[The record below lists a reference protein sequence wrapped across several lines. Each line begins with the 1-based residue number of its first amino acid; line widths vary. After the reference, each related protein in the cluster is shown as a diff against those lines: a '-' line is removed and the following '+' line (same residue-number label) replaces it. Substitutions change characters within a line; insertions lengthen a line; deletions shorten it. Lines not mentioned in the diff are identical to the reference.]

1 MADRAFM
8 LTSKM
13 SKIAALLAAPF
24 FPFRL
29 PLFART
35 VDGHSGGG
43 LIDK

>member
-24 FPFRL
+24 FPLRI
-29 PLFART
+29 PLSARI
-35 VDGHSGGG
+35 VDGHSRGG
-43 LIDK
+43 LTDK